1 MSDSLSSSFLG
12 SSIDV
17 SALLSPSGSKSA
29 QDSPEAIAKA
39 ASQFEALLMGEIMK
53 SAREGDGSGWLG
65 TDDDEAGSTMSDLS
79 EQQLSQALASGGG
92 LGLAK
97 LISAGLTKTASHGK
111 SESTSPAGTR

>member
-1 MSDSLSSSFLG
+1 MSDSLAAPLLG
-12 SSIDV
+12 TSIDV
-17 SALLSPSGSKSA
+17 SSLLTSSSSKA
-29 QDSPEAIAKA
+29 TQDSPEAIKKA
-39 ASQFEALLMGEIMK
+39 ASQFEALLVGEIMK

-79 EQQLSQALASGGG
+79 EQQFSQALASGGG

-111 SESTSPAGTR
+111 VES

>member
-1 MSDSLSSSFLG
+1 MSDSLTTSLLG

-17 SALLSPSGSKSA
+17 STLMSPSTPKST
-29 QDSPEAIAKA
+29 QDSPESIAKA

-53 SAREGDGSGWLG
+53 SAREADGSGWLG

-79 EQQLSQALASGGG
+79 EQQLSQALSSGGG

-97 LISAGLTKTASHGK
+97 LIAAGLTKTASHGK
-111 SESTSPAGTR
+111 SEATPAGTR